1 MIAIILMAVL
11 AVFMFMTNYMKL
23 VGIRL
28 LKKGKV
34 HGIFVIMTM
43 KILFWLSILE
53 IVYIWA
59 PKFII
64 YALPVVFI
72 IFLVYVFLEKNLFYK
87 AIKGSKEEEAIIK

>member
-1 MIAIILMAVL
+1 MVATILMV
-11 AVFMFMTNYMKL
+11 VFMFITNYMKL

-28 LKKGKV
+28 LKKGKI

-59 PKFII
+59 PKFLI

-72 IFLVYVFLEKNLFYK
+72 IFLVYVFLERRLFYN
-87 AIKGSKEEEAIIK
+87 AIKGNKEEAIIK

>member
-1 MIAIILMAVL
+1 MIATILMAV
-11 AVFMFMTNYMKL
+11 FMFITNYMKL
-23 VGIRL
+23 AGIRL

-34 HGIFVIMTM
+34 QGIFVIMTM

-53 IVYIWA
+53 IIYIWA

-87 AIKGSKEEEAIIK
+87 AIKGSKEEAIIIK